1 MRASVRLRTA
11 RAVAAAL
18 LVTGCAVAAEAAEA
32 AEAPTARG
40 VVRALNDAAIS
51 SDMATRVI
59 ALPFRE
65 GEAFEKGATLV
76 EFDCERLQGEL
87 KAAEAEQ
94 RGQLAAWRNSARLS
108 QLGAAG
114 ANEVELAAAAHDKA
128 AGVVEGLKARAK
140 GCKIAAPFAGRVL
153 DLNVRRYE
161 TPAANQPIIRIV
173 DDSAVEIDMLL
184 PAAAIATLK
193 PGAPFKLTL
202 DDTGRTIEGQVT
214 RVGPALDIVSQ
225 TFKASGAPKGDLAGV
240 LPGMSGTII
249 LEKQTM

>member
-1 MRASVRLRTA
+1 MLFSTRSRTA
-11 RAVAAAL
+11 CVVAAAL
-18 LVTGCAVAAEAAEA
+18 FLAGGAGAAKAAETQA
-32 AEAPTARG
+32 ARG
-40 VVRALNDAAIS
+40 VLRALNEAAIS
-51 SDMATRVI
+51 SDMATRVV
-59 ALPFRE
+59 ALPYRE
-65 GEAFEKGATLV
+65 GEAFAKGATLV
-76 EFDCERLQGEL
+76 EFDCERMHGEL

-114 ANEVELAAAAHDKA
+114 ANEVELAAAGHDKA
-128 AGVVEGLKARAK
+128 AGVVEGLKARVK
-140 GCKIAAPFAGRVL
+140 GCAIVAPFAGRVL

-161 TPAANQPIIRIV
+161 TPAVNQPIIRIV

-184 PAAAIATLK
+184 PASAIASLK
-193 PGAPFKLTL
+193 TGDRFRLVL
-202 DDTGRTIEGQVT
+202 DDTGRVIDGEVT

-225 TFKASGAPKGDLAGV
+225 TFKASGAPKGDLVGV